1 MCLKNCKPVTNGT
14 VFRVIKERNYTCID
28 NQPLCVKNMSLK
40 AKGLLC
46 VILSLPDTWDYSLAG
61 LCCICKE
68 SLGAV
73 RSALEELKELGY
85 VEVKKY
91 LPNETDDGR
100 LHYEYVIHE
109 RSITPDKLVM
119 IWDK

>member
-1 MCLKNCKPVTNGT
+1 MDNYKPITNGT
-14 VFRVIKERNYTCID
+14 VFRVEKERNYTCID

-61 LCCICKE
+61 LCAICKE
-68 SLGAV
+68 SIGTIRTTLD
-73 RSALEELKELGY
+73 ELKKLGY
-85 VEVKKY
+85 VEIKKY

-100 LHYEYVIHE
+100 IHYEYIIHE
-109 RSITPDKLVM
+109 RSITPDKLIM